1 LDQAWLLAELKQR
14 FGWSVD
20 ELARRF
26 EHSKSWVSGRL
37 ALLEALPAPI
47 QQQVRVGSLS
57 AHAAMKYLVPLA
69 RMDSEAARQLA
80 AALAPMKPTTREV
93 GALYSGWRSGTQR
106 TRELILQSP
115 QIYLQAQAAQSA
127 PPASATERF
136 LRDLGALCGI
146 ARRAH
151 RALEAG
157 LLQQLLQSE
166 RVEVNEV
173 FARANA
179 DLQRLIH
186 RFELENRPC

>member
-1 LDQAWLLAELKQR
+1 
-14 FGWSVD
+14 
-20 ELARRF
+20 
-26 EHSKSWVSGRL
+26 
-37 ALLEALPAPI
+37 
-47 QQQVRVGSLS
+47 
-57 AHAAMKYLVPLA
+57 M
-69 RMDSEAARQLA
+69 
-80 AALAPMKPTTREV
+80 
-93 GALYSGWRSGTQR
+93 
-106 TRELILQSP
+106 ILQTP
-115 QIYLQAQAAQSA
+115 QIYLQAQAVQSA

-136 LRDLGALCGI
+136 LRDLGALSGI
-146 ARRAH
+146 AHRAR